1 MGEAEELR
9 HIIEEKEAQT
19 SSRINNI
26 QRKYQKEV
34 DELKMTQMRLEKDKE
49 ELQQQVENKVSQE
62 EINKLLANYDMELK
76 HRDEEI
82 LTLKGSLRQA
92 QSQKSIDANPET
104 GNFIENSKLQ
114 YDLIKTEKALAKAQE
129 QIAYERREKEKV
141 VKKLMELSEGYEKYM
156 QD

>member
-1 MGEAEELR
+1 M
-9 HIIEEKEAQT
+9 
-19 SSRINNI
+19 
-26 QRKYQKEV
+26 
-34 DELKMTQMRLEKDKE
+34 
-49 ELQQQVENKVSQE
+49 
-62 EINKLLANYDMELK
+62 
-76 HRDEEI
+76 
-82 LTLKGSLRQA
+82 RQA

-156 QD
+156 QDYAAFLDMKTN